1 MPDSDAIDRLIQQYD
16 ARFSDADHAR
26 HAQFASDLLGGR
38 ANQASRAR
46 PALEAA
52 IGGADDALPA
62 ALGLF
67 AACGQVAD
75 MARAALEYQI
85 RINEV
90 ILGYPVQ

>member
-16 ARFSDADHAR
+16 GRFSDADRAR
-26 HAQFASDLLGGR
+26 HAAFADDLLGGR
-38 ANQASRAR
+38 ANRASVAR

-52 IGGADDALPA
+52 IKGADPSPA

-67 AACGQVAD
+67 DACNQVAD

-90 ILGYPVQ
+90 ILGYALQ

>member
-1 MPDSDAIDRLIQQYD
+1 MPDSDAIDQLIQKYD
-16 ARFSDADHAR
+16 ARFSDADRAR
-26 HAQFASDLLGGR
+26 HAAFAGDLLSGR
-38 ANQASRAR
+38 LNQASVAR

-52 IGGADDALPA
+52 ISGADPSPA

-67 AACGQVAD
+67 DACGQVAD